1 VDQPS
6 EKQLADRDMVR
17 ECIIALGS
25 KMNVLC
31 VSFYT
36 HLFQVDPTQAE
47 IFDGSAVTL
56 NRKFINMMATLK
68 SIKNLER
75 MKPAIESLSK
85 RHFSYGMEIEHL
97 EPFKKALLLA
107 LSEQLGDKFTDELK
121 QAWDNTFN
129 EITAIMRGAAQKNP
143 EWLSVQAE
151 KEDPHKDME
160 LFHDIGGV
168 DVIRNVHARL
178 YEALFDHPWLE
189 KFFYGKNKNVLIHKQ
204 TQFMVAA
211 FGGPNEYVGE
221 PPALAHMHMLVT
233 EEMALEREKVL
244 HKAIFDEGLSKDIAQ
259 RWLKIDR
266 SFWPS
271 INKESA
277 NECVTKCFG
286 QAPLVI
292 KKPEDYV
299 H

>member
-1 VDQPS
+1 MDQPS
-6 EKQLADRDMVR
+6 DKQLADRDMVR
-17 ECIIALGS
+17 ECIISLGNR
-25 KMNVLC
+25 MNACC

-36 HLFQVDPTQAE
+36 HLFQVDPTQMK

-68 SIKNLER
+68 SIKQLER

-85 RHFSYGMEIEHL
+85 RHFSYGVKIEHL
-97 EPFKKALLLA
+97 DPFKKALLLA
-107 LSEQLGDKFTDELK
+107 LSEQLGDKFSDELK

-129 EITAIMRGAAQKNP
+129 EITAIMMGAAQQNP
-143 EWLSVQAE
+143 EWLNVKIE
-151 KEDPHKDME
+151 KDDPHKDME
-160 LFHDIGGV
+160 LFNDIGGV
-168 DVIRNVHARL
+168 DVVRNVHTRL
-178 YEALFDHPWLE
+178 YGVLFDHPWLE
-189 KFFYGKNKNVLIHKQ
+189 KFFYGKNKDVLINKQ

-233 EEMALEREKVL
+233 EEMALEREKIL
-244 HKAIFDEGLSKDIAQ
+244 QKAIFDEGLSKDIAQ
-259 RWLKIDR
+259 RWLRIDR

-286 QAPLVI
+286 QAPLI
-292 KKPEDYV
+292 IDKPV
-299 H
+299 KA